1 MSFRRRSRVRVR
13 SWCLSTLPL
22 ALAFVGPSEV
32 HAGRRGTAKAA
43 EAAAQTQLALTR
55 SASDLRQGLA
65 AIEREAES
73 LRYALR
79 LLDHRKDESLRR
91 LKSYRA
97 ARGAREDQARVRA
110 RALYKPARGGLPRL
124 YFEDL
129 APGVRTH
136 ASADRVTRGRT
147 VRWLV
152 RHDLRELE
160 VHRRAE

>member
-1 MSFRRRSRVRVR
+1 LCSSPSASPSGPWSALPAPARPWLATWRSEPMSFRRRSRVRVR

-110 RALYKPARGGLPRL
+110 RALYK
-124 YFEDL
+124 L
-129 APGVRTH
+129 A
-136 ASADRVTRGRT
+136 
-147 VRWLV
+147 
-152 RHDLRELE
+152 
-160 VHRRAE
+160 